1 MPPIVLFEV
10 RKLLGLSSTLI
21 RVTARILVL
30 TLSVTTLGP
39 VLHGAHDEELQAPV
53 GTHDESQ
60 HHLQAAH
67 GLDQGPLEA
76 EHCVACHFVRTSRG
90 PVSWEPAGVVAFAA
104 GSCVV
109 QVDGVVAATPA
120 AAPTPSRAPPALV

>member
-1 MPPIVLFEV
+1 LKV
-10 RKLLGLSSTLI
+10 RTLLGLSPTLL
-21 RVTARILVL
+21 RATARILVL

-60 HHLQAAH
+60 HHLQSAH
-67 GLDQGPLEA
+67 GPDQGPLES

-90 PVSWEPAGVVAFAA
+90 PVSWEPAGVVALAA
-104 GSCVV
+104 GPRLV
-109 QVDGVVAATPA
+109 QVDGALS
-120 AAPTPSRAPPALV
+120 AAPTAAPAPSRAPPAHA

>member
-1 MPPIVLFEV
+1 MTEV

-21 RVTARILVL
+21 RATARVLVL

-67 GLDQGPLEA
+67 GPDQGPLESD
-76 EHCVACHFVRTSRG
+76 HCVACHFVRTSRG
-90 PVSWEPAGVVAFAA
+90 PVSWEPAGVVALSPGLRLVHA
-104 GSCVV
+104 
-109 QVDGVVAATPA
+109 DGTLSATPA
-120 AAPTPSRAPPALV
+120 AAPSASRAPPLHA

>member
-1 MPPIVLFEV
+1 M

-21 RVTARILVL
+21 RATARVLVL

-67 GLDQGPLEA
+67 TADQGPLEA

-90 PVSWEPAGVVAFAA
+90 PVSWEPAGVVEFAA
-104 GSCVV
+104 GTRIVH
-109 QVDGVVAATPA
+109 VDGALSAAPTA
-120 AAPTPSRAPPALV
+120 SPTPSRAPPSLA